1 MKKKFCFDLDG
12 VICTTYKN
20 NYKNS
25 KPKKK
30 VINTINKLYDKAYI
44 IIFTSRFMGR
54 TNENVKL
61 AKKKGYKFTLT
72 QLNDWGVKFHK
83 LKFGKPSYDIIVDDK
98 SFNFKKNWI
107 NEFEKKYK

>member
-1 MKKKFCFDLDG
+1 
-12 VICTTYKN
+12 
-20 NYKNS
+20 
-25 KPKKK
+25 
-30 VINTINKLYDKAYI
+30 
-44 IIFTSRFMGR
+44 MGR

>member
-30 VINTINKLYDKAYI
+30 VINTINKLYDKA
-44 IIFTSRFMGR
+44 
-54 TNENVKL
+54 
-61 AKKKGYKFTLT
+61 
-72 QLNDWGVKFHK
+72 
-83 LKFGKPSYDIIVDDK
+83 
-98 SFNFKKNWI
+98 
-107 NEFEKKYK
+107 